1 LPFDRGHISI
11 VKYRTCYEDTDAG
24 GVVYYANYLRYMER
38 GRNEY
43 LRDLGRSIKHYQD
56 DGILFVV
63 VEVNVRFRAPAVL
76 DDDLFI
82 ETWIEEGRRTSVT
95 FGQKIKREGDD
106 RVLVEGTV
114 KVACLGENLRPRRL
128 PEKLLDVPNN

>member
-1 LPFDRGHISI
+1 MPFDRGHISI